1 MKNNLAPEILNK
13 IRTSAVKQPA
23 REISPP
29 PLPEF
34 DPAKFEKGIQ
44 SIYLFIF
51 PSLPIHLFDPAKFEK
66 FHPSICQSIINVY
79 NMLF

>member
-34 DPAKFEKGIQ
+34 DPAKFEKGIEFYLP
-44 SIYLFIF
+44 IYLSIF
-51 PSLPIHLFDPAKFEK
+51 TYPS
-66 FHPSICQSIINVY
+66 V
-79 NMLF
+79 